1 MYSDV
6 PNWQSAVVVTT
17 CPSFFLGISSQPDN
31 LGTEQE
37 DGRCPSRHVLAA
49 SATLRG
55 ICCPSKEV
63 VGLGAKLSFLIIWQL
78 CPQIFLPILEILA
91 QLGCLGFSCLE
102 GESVPHT
109 SDSRI
114 PWRALRLG

>member
-6 PNWQSAVVVTT
+6 PNGQSAVV
-17 CPSFFLGISSQPDN
+17 FLGISSQPDN

-37 DGRCPSRHVLAA
+37 DRRCPSRHVLAA
-49 SATLRG
+49 SATLCG
-55 ICCPSKEV
+55 ICCPSKQV
-63 VGLGAKLSFLIIWQL
+63 VGPEAKLSFLIIWQL

-109 SDSRI
+109 GDSRI